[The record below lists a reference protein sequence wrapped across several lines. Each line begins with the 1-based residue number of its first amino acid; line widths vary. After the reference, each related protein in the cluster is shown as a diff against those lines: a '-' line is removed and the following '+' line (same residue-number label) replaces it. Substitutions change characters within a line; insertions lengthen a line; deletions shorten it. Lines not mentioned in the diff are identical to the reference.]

1 MDFGRCQATFFVP
14 TWQKDR
20 NWPVFCPSLSMYFWK
35 RNKDSVM
42 ENKENLDENP
52 ASAAQQPDNLAT
64 DELTTDEAITVNGG
78 EVNEVTAGET
88 TSDPTSREL
97 AELKDKYLRLYADFE
112 NFRRRTAKEKLELI
126 SNANEGLLQALIPVV
141 DDFERAMQSIDKT
154 DDIAAVKEG
163 VSLIYTKLF
172 KTLENKGLKPMVS
185 KGEPFNADL
194 HESVTQFPAP
204 SDDMKGKVI
213 DEVEKGYYLNDK
225 VIRFAKVIVGS

>member
-1 MDFGRCQATFFVP
+1 
-14 TWQKDR
+14 
-20 NWPVFCPSLSMYFWK
+20 MYFWK

-52 ASAAQQPDNLAT
+52 ASAAQQPDSLAT
-64 DELTTDEAITVNGG
+64 DELTTDEAVTVNGG
-78 EVNEVTAGET
+78 EADET
-88 TSDPTSREL
+88 ITSEPANREL

-163 VSLIYTKLF
+163 VSLIYAKLF

-204 SDDMKGKVI
+204 SEDMKGKVI